1 MERENIIDAT
11 QERLKQFNLGGL
23 NRYKESTQEQ
33 FITIEQYFIE
43 TEKRIKKALEEIKS
57 INFNIR
63 GICNATKISKSTIY
77 NKPNTLRLYIEKR
90 IDVIEKQDILPKS
103 KQGKTQERMAEL
115 ETFLDKSIIDQ
126 IEFNNLKVHNEDLQ
140 DEVNRLANKNELLNL
155 ERAELVKKINEM
167 ELELRKLRN
176 KKGNVVPYN
185 QDKVKV

>member
-1 MERENIIDAT
+1 M
-11 QERLKQFNLGGL
+11 
-23 NRYKESTQEQ
+23 
-33 FITIEQYFIE
+33 
-43 TEKRIKKALEEIKS
+43 
-57 INFNIR
+57 
-63 GICNATKISKSTIY
+63 
-77 NKPNTLRLYIEKR
+77 RLYIEKR

-115 ETFLDKSIIDQ
+115 EAFLDKSIIDQ

-176 KKGNVVPYN
+176 KKGNVIPYN